1 MRIDDLQQDNDIL
14 RDKVNELIAEKDR
27 VVDDVDI
34 VKKENQELFTQ
45 IEDLQRTITNKENYI
60 NTKEIEI
67 VDLKNTIA
75 NLEST
80 IHQKDQ
86 RITEVIGERDLLSLL
101 IEEEKEKCNMLQFEL
116 KHEKQQRAR
125 IQQRVEGL
133 EKGCD
138 SGSVLQAA
146 IVPLTTTSVEQSAQ
160 PEEASPN
167 DNMESTRKGNETDVP
182 ATVLGSPARATLG
195 SSARVTSNEPTG

>member
-1 MRIDDLQQDNDIL
+1 MRIDDLQQDNDLL

-67 VDLKNTIA
+67 VDLKNTIS

-80 IHQKDQ
+80 VHQKDQ
-86 RITEVIGERDLLSLL
+86 RINEVIGERDLLSLA

-133 EKGCD
+133 EKGSD
-138 SGSVLQAA
+138 SGIVLQAA
-146 IVPLTTTSVEQSAQ
+146 GNPLTTTSVDQSAQ
-160 PEEASPN
+160 PEEASPGN
-167 DNMESTRKGNETDVP
+167 HTEANRDGNETDVP
-182 ATVLGSPARATLG
+182 ATVPDSPSRTTLG
-195 SSARVTSNEPTG
+195 SSARVTSTEPTG